1 MKAEEKVRDAAS
13 AQGLKTEHERI
24 KAEIEAREDEFS
36 RVVESGG
43 NMIEE
48 QHYAS
53 SEVEERVNKV
63 RDGASRVVA
72 WENYGLL
79 YRQQECSCSW

>member
-36 RVVESGG
+36 KVVESGG
-43 NMIEE
+43 SMIEE

-53 SEVEERVNKV
+53 AEVEERVNKV
-63 RDGASRVVA
+63 RDGATWVFAMGWFGRTVSFV
-72 WENYGLL
+72 
-79 YRQQECSCSW
+79 